1 MIKKGKCEGGKVFL
15 AEENIE
21 ISDCIIF
28 GNGADSQGIII
39 SQEDIWYYIPL
50 QANNWIELMDN
61 IIDGLNQI
69 ATSVSSAQTT
79 APGSPISTTIT
90 ADLQPIIQNLEE
102 LKNNLV

>member
-1 MIKKGKCEGGKVFL
+1 MITKGKCEGGKVFL

-39 SQEDIWYYIPL
+39 SQEDTWYYIPL

-61 IIDGLNQI
+61 IINGLNQI

-90 ADLQPIIQNLEE
+90 ADLQPIIKNLEE